1 MNIALKRKKI
11 LLVDDNDEHLFLM
24 NQALSGHGFDNVI
37 SVQSGPEALQV
48 LSGKRVDVILLD
60 VIMPNMNGIEVCK
73 AIRAGNPQAA
83 DTPIIFISNAY
94 EGKIIDQCFEV
105 GGTGFIR
112 KPFEGGEI
120 ASKLLTVFSLN
131 ALCKQLK
138 TDLGRTTE
146 KVKEIVHLIENTDTI
161 AHDFLGVLSAMTGLV
176 DQMRATIPRGLK
188 SWEIS
193 EKIFKASRRSEELAG
208 KLLEYSDTI
217 KNLKDFSAIK
227 DSLTPKPSGPA

>member
-1 MNIALKRKKI
+1 MNLVLKRKRI

-24 NQALSGHGFDNVI
+24 NQALSGHGFENVI

-48 LSGKRVDVILLD
+48 LANKRIDAILLD
-60 VIMPNMNGIEVCK
+60 VIMPHMNGVEVCK
-73 AIRAGNPQAA
+73 AIRSGTQVP
-83 DTPIIFISNAY
+83 DTPIIFISNEY
-94 EGKIIDQCFEV
+94 DEKMIDQCFEV

-112 KPFEGGEI
+112 KPFEGGQI

-131 ALCKQLK
+131 SLCKKLK

-146 KVKEIVHLIENTDTI
+146 KVQAIVDLIENSDSI

-193 EKIFKASRRSEELAG
+193 ERIFKASRRSEELAE
-208 KLLEYSDTI
+208 KLLQHSEAI

-227 DSLTPKPSGPA
+227 DSLPIKPSKPA